1 MEQNS
6 TTTEAAPL
14 FAGEAWFDPIEA
26 EVRERVRQFLESM
39 IDEEATA
46 ALGRGRY
53 ERGAAAG
60 YRNGTRKR
68 RLLGSF
74 GPVEIA
80 VTRARLTTADGATRE
95 WRSAV
100 LPRYARMTRHVEAL
114 IASAYL
120 SGTNT
125 RRVKQRSGRCSKAP
139 SARTSSVGCGA
150 SSRLAVS
157 RKSTVSPALSTALYK
172 YFHLPL
178 IRTYVSSSGQL
189 TRTER
194 LSKISVK

>member
-1 MEQNS
+1 MEKSS
-6 TTTEAAPL
+6 TTTEVAPL

-26 EVRERVRQFLESM
+26 ELRERVRQFLEE
-39 IDEEATA
+39 IIEQEATA

-74 GPVEIA
+74 GSVEIA
-80 VTRARLTTADGATRE
+80 VPRARLSAADGASRE
-95 WRSAV
+95 WQSAV
-100 LPRYARMTRHVEAL
+100 LPRYARMTRQVEAL

-125 RRVKQRSGRCSKAP
+125 RRVKRASDQGARGSERCSRAP
-139 SARTSSVGCGA
+139 SARTW
-150 SSRLAVS
+150 
-157 RKSTVSPALSTALYK
+157 
-172 YFHLPL
+172 
-178 IRTYVSSSGQL
+178 
-189 TRTER
+189 
-194 LSKISVK
+194 

>member
-6 TTTEAAPL
+6 TTTAAASL

-26 EVRERVRQFLESM
+26 ELRERVRQFLENM

-53 ERGAAAG
+53 ARGAAAG

-80 VTRARLTTADGATRE
+80 VPRARLTAADGATRE

-100 LPRYARMTRHVEAL
+100 LPRSHGGLTPRRSPVPKARYA
-114 IASAYL
+114 
-120 SGTNT
+120 G
-125 RRVKQRSGRCSKAP
+125 RSGAMR
-139 SARTSSVGCGA
+139 
-150 SSRLAVS
+150 
-157 RKSTVSPALSTALYK
+157 
-172 YFHLPL
+172 
-178 IRTYVSSSGQL
+178 
-189 TRTER
+189 
-194 LSKISVK
+194 